1 MKDYKKKCSDL
12 KKFIDKYTDNDIMIA
27 FSGGVDS
34 SLLLRIA
41 CDYSKKKNTR
51 VYAIT
56 LHTSLHPVN
65 DVKIARKVAEE
76 FGATHIILKIDE
88 LKDAGITN
96 NPVNRCYLCKKY
108 LFARIKEKASNLNI
122 KTIFDGTNE
131 DDMHTY
137 RPGIKALRELS
148 IISQL
153 QFIGFTKQD
162 IRKMA
167 EEYKI
172 SVADRP
178 SAPCIATR
186 FPYETSL
193 NSEEMRNV
201 EKGESFIRELGFY
214 DVRLRVY
221 REIVRIEVDDNEME
235 KFLKFRK
242 KIIEFLKTFNYSY
255 ITLDIEGFRSGSMDI
270 NIADK

>member
-108 LFARIKEKASNLNI
+108 LFARIKEKASSLNI

>member
-1 MKDYKKKCSDL
+1 MKDYKEKCSDF

-34 SLLLRIA
+34 SLLLKIA

-51 VYAIT
+51 VYAVT

-65 DVKIARKVAEE
+65 DIKMARKVAEE

-88 LKDAGITN
+88 LKDAGIAN

-148 IISQL
+148 IISPL
-153 QFIGFTKQD
+153 QSIGFTKQD

-178 SAPCIATR
+178 SAPCLATR
-186 FPYETSL
+186 FPYGTSL

-201 EKGESFIRELGFY
+201 EKGENFIRELGFY
-214 DVRLRVY
+214 NVRLRVHK
-221 REIVRIEVDDNEME
+221 EIVRIEVDDNEMA
-235 KFLKFRK
+235 KFLQFRK
-242 KIIEFLKTFNYSY
+242 KIIKFLKTFNYSY

>member
-108 LFARIKEKASNLNI
+108 LFARIKEKASSLNI

-214 DVRLRVY
+214 DVKLRVY

>member
-108 LFARIKEKASNLNI
+108 LFARIKEKASSLNI

-148 IISQL
+148 IIS
-153 QFIGFTKQD
+153 
-162 IRKMA
+162 
-167 EEYKI
+167 
-172 SVADRP
+172 
-178 SAPCIATR
+178 
-186 FPYETSL
+186 
-193 NSEEMRNV
+193 
-201 EKGESFIRELGFY
+201 
-214 DVRLRVY
+214 
-221 REIVRIEVDDNEME
+221 
-235 KFLKFRK
+235 
-242 KIIEFLKTFNYSY
+242 
-255 ITLDIEGFRSGSMDI
+255 
-270 NIADK
+270 